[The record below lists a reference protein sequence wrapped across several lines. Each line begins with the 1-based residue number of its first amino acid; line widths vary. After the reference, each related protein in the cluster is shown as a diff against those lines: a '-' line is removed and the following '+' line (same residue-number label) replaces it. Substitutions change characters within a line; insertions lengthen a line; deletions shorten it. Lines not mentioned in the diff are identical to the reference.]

1 MSVRLGVWLVAL
13 ALSLSPAVLRADQL
27 VIYVPGTSDPWL
39 AGAPDGTKASAH
51 PSDPSNSPDVAPTH
65 SPVLVNGAAIT
76 PGAVLTFGVTGSAG
90 YGPDAA
96 KASGP
101 DGKLYDGKFIH
112 HLIGAQNGISDVVA
126 PINALLGV
134 FLDGNVPTTAPTG
147 LDFRS
152 GGLGVT
158 SPGTLGAV
166 NPVAGGTG
174 YATLAPGLGQV
185 FFIGDGLGAGG
196 VAQQVTV
203 PNGATRLF
211 LGTADGWKWADN
223 SGGYVVTLNSESVGQ
238 PASAPEPAA
247 LTLAGLGGIGGLW
260 LARRRRRE
268 SAGSHHE

>member
-1 MSVRLGVWLVAL
+1 MSVRWCVWLVAFTL
-13 ALSLSPAVLRADQL
+13 LPAAVRADQM

-65 SPVLVNGAAIT
+65 SPVLVSGAAIT
-76 PGAVLTFGVTGSAG
+76 PGAVLTFGVTGSAA
-90 YGPDAA
+90 YGPGSDA

-134 FLDGNVPTTAPTG
+134 FLDGNVPSSAPTG

-152 GGLGVT
+152 AGLGVT
-158 SPGTLGAV
+158 SPGTLGAITAV
-166 NPVAGGTG
+166 TGGTG
-174 YATLAPGLGQV
+174 YATLSPGLGQV
-185 FFIGDGLGAGG
+185 FFIGDGLDGNG

-211 LGTADGWKWADN
+211 LGTADGWNWADN
-223 SGGYVVTLNSESVGQ
+223 RGSKDDPTVVGYVVTLNSAGVGQ

-247 LTLAGLGGIGGLW
+247 LTLAALGVGGLW
-260 LARRRRRE
+260 LARRWR
-268 SAGSHHE
+268 G